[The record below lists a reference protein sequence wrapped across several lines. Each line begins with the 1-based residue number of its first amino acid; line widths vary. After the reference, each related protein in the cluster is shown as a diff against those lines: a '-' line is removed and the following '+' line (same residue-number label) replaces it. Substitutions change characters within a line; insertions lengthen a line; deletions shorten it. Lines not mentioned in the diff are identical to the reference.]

1 MVMRVWPDALRGAF
15 VAACETELRA
25 LKPGNVHVHAGGHGM
40 TVDDFRASAVA
51 AAEPLCRPGLSVGA
65 RIEAA
70 ITATRA
76 TVSCNTNLGIV
87 LLAAPLVVAA
97 ERAEPGGFRG
107 ALSATLAQLTVSD
120 ASLAYA
126 AIRLADPGG
135 LGRVEAQ
142 DVGGEPTVT
151 LRAAMGLPP
160 ERAPVPPQY
169 AHDFAPIFP
178 IAVPHP

>member
-1 MVMRVWPDALRGAF
+1 MVMRVSPDALRGAF

-51 AAEPLCRPGLSVGA
+51 AAEPLCRSGLSVGA

-76 TVSCNTNLGIV
+76 TVFCNTNLGIV
-87 LLAAPLVVAA
+87 LLAAPLIVAA
-97 ERAEPGGFRG
+97 ERAEPGGFPP

-126 AIRLADPGG
+126 AIRLANPGG
-135 LGRVEAQ
+135 LARAPAAVIRCQPPPPLPPPRA
-142 DVGGEPTVT
+142 
-151 LRAAMGLPP
+151 RAAPP
-160 ERAPVPPQY
+160 
-169 AHDFAPIFP
+169 D
-178 IAVPHP
+178 